1 MNGHIPSRILSHKI
15 FEDEMKEGRKI
26 TDGENL
32 SEKSI
37 KVRVGAKKVEK
48 DWKTK
53 GTSLEIK
60 YM

>member
-1 MNGHIPSRILSHKI
+1 MNGRIPYSILSHKI
-15 FEDEMKEGRKI
+15 FEDEMNEGRKI
-26 TDGENL
+26 IDGEHL

-37 KVRVGAKKVEK
+37 KERPGAKKVEK

-60 YM
+60 